1 MENQFEMVFA
11 IINSGYSEEVMDAV
25 KECGATGGTILNAR
39 GTANT
44 EIEKF
49 FGISISSEKE
59 VVMII
64 IPKKIKEA
72 VLKAIYEGV
81 GLDTK
86 GQGIAFSLPV
96 DATVGLVEE
105 SKEKEVKE

>member
-64 IPKKIKEA
+64 IHKKNKEA
-72 VLKAIYEGV
+72 VLKVIYEKV
-81 GLDTK
+81 GLDTP
-86 GQGIAFSLPV
+86 GQGIAFTLPV
-96 DATVGLVEE
+96 DDVVGIN
-105 SKEKEVKE
+105 KNI

>member
-11 IINSGYSEEVMDAV
+11 IVNSGYTEEVMEAV
-25 KECGATGGTILNAR
+25 KACGATGGTILNAR

-59 VVMII
+59 LVMII
-64 IPKKIKEA
+64 IPKTIKEN
-72 VLKAIYEGV
+72 VLKAIYEKV
-81 GLDTK
+81 GLNTP
-86 GQGIAFSLPV
+86 GQGIAFTVPV
-96 DATVGLVEE
+96 DDVVGINK
-105 SKEKEVKE
+105 SITNNK

>member
-72 VLKAIYEGV
+72 VLKVIYEKV
-81 GLDTK
+81 GLDTP
-86 GQGIAFSLPV
+86 GQGIAFTLPV
-96 DATVGLVEE
+96 DDVVGIN
-105 SKEKEVKE
+105 KNI

>member
-72 VLKAIYEGV
+72 VLKSIYEKV
-81 GLDTK
+81 GLDTP
-86 GQGIAFSLPV
+86 GQGIAFTLPV
-96 DATVGLVEE
+96 DDVVGIN
-105 SKEKEVKE
+105 KNI

>member
-1 MENQFEMVFA
+1 MVNQFEMVIA
-11 IINSGYSEEVMDAV
+11 IINNGYSEEVMDAV

-64 IPKKIKEA
+64 VSKSIKEA
-72 VLKAIYEGV
+72 VLKAIYEKV
-81 GLDTK
+81 GLDTP
-86 GQGIAFSLPV
+86 GQGIAFTLPV
-96 DATVGLVEE
+96 DDVVGIN
-105 SKEKEVKE
+105 KNI